1 MAGKHKLER
10 FKLDDYNK
18 LKAEGLSINQIAT
31 KLGITRQYLHKLV
44 KTGADF
50 DYTDPNYQRL
60 SIKDYDD
67 FESRVAKEVDNRLS
81 KLKELGEEYNLKL
94 ELELKRIL
102 LNGYR
107 EITDERAK
115 AMMWCEV
122 LKSVRSGKK

>member
-60 SIKDYDD
+60 ETKTQED
-67 FESRVAKEVDNRLS
+67 FEKMIAKELENRMA
-81 KLKELGEEYNLKL
+81 KLQELDSEYDMKLKL
-94 ELELKRIL
+94 EFKRIL
-102 LNGYR
+102 LTGYR
-107 EITDERAK
+107 DNPDDRAR
-115 AMMWCEV
+115 AMMWVEI
-122 LKSVRSGKK
+122 LKFVGGGKK